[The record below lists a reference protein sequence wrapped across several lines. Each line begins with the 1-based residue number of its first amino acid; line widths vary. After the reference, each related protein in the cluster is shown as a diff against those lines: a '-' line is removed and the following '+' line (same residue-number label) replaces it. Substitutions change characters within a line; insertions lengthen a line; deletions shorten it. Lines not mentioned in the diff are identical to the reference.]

1 MNHEM
6 LTKTTAIY
14 DKIYSR
20 LMNTVTEQ
28 EARDTW
34 DMYKLDIK
42 FLKLHNNLQYDIL
55 QTTYNIII
63 DGHNQIRGKRYV
75 QRNSQTTQA
84 T

>member
-1 MNHEM
+1 MNHEI
-6 LTKTTAIY
+6 LNKTTEIY

-28 EARDTW
+28 EAKDTW
-34 DMYKLDIK
+34 DMFSLDIK

-75 QRNSQTTQA
+75 QGNSQTTQ
-84 T
+84 TT

>member
-6 LTKTTAIY
+6 LIKTTEIY

-28 EARDTW
+28 EAKDTW
-34 DMYKLDIK
+34 DMYSLDIK
-42 FLKLHNNLQYDIL
+42 YLKLHNNLQYDIL

-63 DGHNQIRGKRYV
+63 DGHNHIRGKRYV